1 MRGGCKERFDCSSL
15 SQANDSEEK
24 VYKVYLLQF
33 GHYVRESRLLILHFT
48 QKKIGWEILAA

>member
-15 SQANDSEEK
+15 SQVNDSEEK

-33 GHYVRESRLLILHFT
+33 GHYVES
-48 QKKIGWEILAA
+48 QGC